1 MYYDLQR
8 ERQEPEHTEA
18 QTNDNLEKITSLC
31 RVVVNKFLKDN
42 PDVNHPVLK
51 DEVSRTTR

>member
-8 ERQEPEHTEA
+8 ERQEPEHTEV

-31 RVVVNKFLKDN
+31 RVVVDKFLKDN
-42 PDVNHPVLK
+42 PDVK
-51 DEVSRTTR
+51 ES